1 MEDEAQKVLRE
12 VSGELMVCDAF
23 VKSKEFKKL
32 EKEYVAISEGLK
44 QSHQK
49 LTAVKKEAMECITEG
64 ASLETT
70 LKMAKEFV
78 NSSSVQRQFAFKL
91 AHGQTV

>member
-1 MEDEAQKVLRE
+1 MEDEAQKILKE
-12 VSGELMVCDAF
+12 VSGELFVCDAF
-23 VKSKEFKKL
+23 VKSKEFKRI
-32 EKEYVAISEGLK
+32 EKDYVAIAEGLK

-49 LTAVKKEAMECITEG
+49 LTGVKKEAMECITEG

-70 LKMAKEFV
+70 LKTAKEFV